1 MNNSKIELIPLISI
15 DNGKCWLISL
25 FPWIYLIAHP
35 FIAQITIELG
45 LGFWWKII
53 FQLLFAAI
61 FYYYIFFY
69 AVKNFKSIN
78 PIFNELKVGFI
89 HWIFPGIFLYERAAL
104 IQTTYGQR
112 LPYLESMWWIWF
124 LGMAL
129 MYLSA
134 LM

>member
-1 MNNSKIELIPLISI
+1 MNNYKSEFIPLMSI
-15 DNGKCWLISL
+15 NNGKCWLISL
-25 FPWIYLIAHP
+25 FPWIYLIVHP
-35 FIAQITIELG
+35 LIEKITFEIG
-45 LGFWWKII
+45 LGFWWKIF
-53 FQLLFAAI
+53 FQLSFAAI
-61 FYYYIFFY
+61 FYSVIFFQ

-78 PIFNELKVGFI
+78 PTFNELQVKFI

-104 IQTTYGQR
+104 IQATYDQR

-129 MYLSA
+129 MYLTA